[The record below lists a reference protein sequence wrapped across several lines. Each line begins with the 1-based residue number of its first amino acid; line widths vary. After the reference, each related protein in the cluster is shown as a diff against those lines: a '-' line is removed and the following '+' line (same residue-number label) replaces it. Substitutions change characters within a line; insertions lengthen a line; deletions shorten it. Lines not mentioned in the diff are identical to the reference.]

1 MDLVVDNALVRVRG
15 SLPRDVA
22 CDPHALAGLEL
33 DPPVAGTIYGAL
45 LNFKD
50 ALAALGGAVTQPPYK
65 APPRAPVLYLKPRNT
80 HSAHGAAIV
89 VPRGIEALAM
99 GGTLGV
105 VIGRMACRVPER
117 DALSFVAGYTVAND
131 VSVPHDNYYRP
142 SIRYKCLDGSCPLGP
157 WVIARRHVAN
167 PDDLTLRVSVDGV
180 ERQRA
185 NTRDL
190 VRPVAKLLAD
200 VTEFMT
206 LRPGDVLLVGVAAN
220 APLAR
225 AGQRVSVSVDGVG
238 TLDNVLVAQ

>member
-22 CDPHALAGLEL
+22 RDLRALAKLEL
-33 DPPVAGTIYGAL
+33 EPPVAGSVYGAL

-50 ALAALGGAVTQPPYK
+50 ALAALGEAVTQPPYK

-80 HSAHGAAIV
+80 HSAHGAGIV
-89 VPRGIEALAM
+89 VPRGVEALSM

-105 VIGRMACRVPER
+105 VIGRVACRVPESE
-117 DALSFVAGYTVAND
+117 ALSFVAGYTVAND
-131 VSVPHDNYYRP
+131 VSVPHDTYYRP

-157 WVIARRHVAN
+157 WVVARRHVAN
-167 PDDLTLRVSVDGV
+167 PDDLSLRVYVDGV
-180 ERQRA
+180 ERQHA
-185 NTRDL
+185 STRDL

-206 LRPGDVLLVGVAAN
+206 LQPGDVLLVGVPAN

-225 AGQRVSVSVDGVG
+225 TGQRVSVSIDGVG
-238 TLDNVLVAQ
+238 TLDNALVAQ